1 MDLVA
6 LRSELVRD
14 EGVRLFP
21 YMDTAG
27 NITIG
32 IGRNLSG
39 VGVSSAEVQAM
50 WLADVDRATAGLDRA
65 LPWWRT
71 LSEERQRVLVNMAF
85 NMGVPKLLTFKRML
99 AAVKAGQYQAAA
111 AEMLDSE
118 WSRQVGERAT
128 RLAKIMAG

>member
-1 MDLVA
+1 MDIIA
-6 LRSELVRD
+6 LRAELVRD
-14 EGVRLFP
+14 EGIRLFP
-21 YMDTAG
+21 YRDTAG
-27 NITIG
+27 KITIG
-32 IGRNLSG
+32 IGRNLSD

-71 LSEERQRVLVNMAF
+71 LSEDRQRVMVNMAF
-85 NMGVPKLLTFKRML
+85 NMGIPKLLTFKRML
-99 AAVKAGQYQAAA
+99 SAVKAGQYQAAA

-128 RLAKIMAG
+128 RLSKMIAG

>member
-1 MDLVA
+1 MDLVV
-6 LRSELVRD
+6 LRSEIVRD

-21 YMDTAG
+21 YRDTAG

-32 IGRNLSG
+32 IGRNLSS

-71 LSEERQRVLVNMAF
+71 LSEDRQRVLVNMAF

-99 AAVKAGQYQAAA
+99 AAVKDGQYQAAA
-111 AEMLDSE
+111 DEMLDSE
-118 WSRQVGERAT
+118 WSKQVVGRAT